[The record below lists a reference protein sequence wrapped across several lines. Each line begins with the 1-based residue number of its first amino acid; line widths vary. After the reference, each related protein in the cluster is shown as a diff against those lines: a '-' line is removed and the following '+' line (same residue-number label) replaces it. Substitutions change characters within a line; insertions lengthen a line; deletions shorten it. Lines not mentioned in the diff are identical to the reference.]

1 MFASKVDGGSGS
13 TTAIGT
19 GHGVTG
25 NGGAIGGSGGGGG
38 GGGSGSWTGLV
49 GAAGGGGGGGPPS
62 VTGGVNMGNAN
73 ERERKMSTSSTGSM
87 KNKWVKAFKSI
98 KVVGGP
104 KDNVEEQR

>member
-1 MFASKVDGGSGS
+1 MFASKVDGGSS
-13 TTAIGT
+13 SSTAIGT

-25 NGGAIGGSGGGGG
+25 NGGAIGGGGGGG
-38 GGGSGSWTGLV
+38 GSWTGLV
-49 GAAGGGGGGGPPS
+49 GGGGGGSGGGPPS
-62 VTGGVNMGNAN
+62 VTGNMGNIN

-104 KDNVEEQR
+104 KDSVEDQR

>member
-1 MFASKVDGGSGS
+1 MFASKVDGSSGS
-13 TTAIGT
+13 STAIGT

-25 NGGAIGGSGGGGG
+25 NGGAIGGGGV
-38 GGGSGSWTGLV
+38 GGSGGSWTGLV
-49 GAAGGGGGGGPPS
+49 GGGVGGPPS
-62 VTGGVNMGNAN
+62 VTGNMGNIN

-104 KDNVEEQR
+104 KDSVEDQR